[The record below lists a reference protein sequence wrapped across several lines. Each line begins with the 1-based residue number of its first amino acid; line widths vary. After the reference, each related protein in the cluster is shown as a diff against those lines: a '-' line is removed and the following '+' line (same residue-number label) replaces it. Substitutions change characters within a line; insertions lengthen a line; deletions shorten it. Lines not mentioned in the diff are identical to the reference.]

1 MRNRHKAEDCAAY
14 ITEGLGELIGM
25 ELAELCRGI
34 DDPDEWFITVNNG
47 RNPKCSCGREW
58 SVTLREEL

>member
-1 MRNRHKAEDCAAY
+1 M
-14 ITEGLGELIGM
+14 TGVWGGLSGM
-25 ELAELCRGI
+25 ELAELYRGI